1 MNIPWNISIVNTGLG
16 LGSKTIANDSLVEKM
31 RHDGLA
37 RPEKIV
43 NSIGIKNRY
52 IVGEKEDHEFLVKK
66 SLDQTSWAKK
76 TKPPILLCVCTQTD
90 PISIPSL
97 ARRAVSNLEIS
108 GEVHV
113 IQIHSGCTG
122 FIEILNIVN
131 AQLEI
136 NGLENAIIIN
146 ADIFSNLI
154 DSSDWTNSLLF
165 SDGAVSTI
173 IERSPQKHA
182 IYDTVHFDNSGCLN
196 LNLTEAKYSMNGL
209 NTFTFTATEV
219 EKALARLASETKKL
233 KIEISTILLHQAS
246 MQIISMI
253 SLAAARFFPLATLPT
268 NISSRGN
275 LNSASIPA
283 LVHDNISYLKNSKR
297 SQYTAFLGFGA
308 GLCVTYL
315 AVPNTTFRNYTVEK
329 CT

>member
-1 MNIPWNISIVNTGLG
+1 MNIPWNLSIVNTGLG
-16 LGSKTIANDSLVEKM
+16 LGSKTIANNSLVEKM

-43 NSIGIKNRY
+43 NSIGIKNRS
-52 IVGEKEDHEFLVKK
+52 IADEKEDHEFLVKK
-66 SLDQTSWAKK
+66 SLDQTSWTKK
-76 TKPPILLCVCTQTD
+76 AKPPILFCVCTQTD

-97 ARRAVSNLEIS
+97 ARRAVSNLGIS
-108 GEVHV
+108 DEVHV

-209 NTFTFTATEV
+209 DIHFHSYRGG
-219 EKALARLASETKKL
+219 KS
-233 KIEISTILLHQAS
+233 
-246 MQIISMI
+246 
-253 SLAAARFFPLATLPT
+253 
-268 NISSRGN
+268 ISSF
-275 LNSASIPA
+275 
-283 LVHDNISYLKNSKR
+283 
-297 SQYTAFLGFGA
+297 SQ
-308 GLCVTYL
+308 
-315 AVPNTTFRNYTVEK
+315 
-329 CT
+329 